1 MRALG
6 TLAGLAA
13 LAVLTVVAASVAIRL
28 GARELGEAI
37 AIVRG
42 VHRAAASLAALL
54 VFVLTALAIR
64 RREIRAATIAV
75 FALTVLLS
83 IVGWVTGTE
92 PPRPAAAFNQ
102 LGGIALA
109 ALLAWLWGRA
119 GAARIAAAGER
130 PLAAAAVLFAGL
142 QAAYGG
148 TLATTFFPDPPPVPF
163 LLAHAALGLAAAAMV
178 AALGVRIAAAGAA
191 ATGIALV
198 ACAALAPAV
207 GAVSIVASMPLA
219 FRVGHA
225 FAAALL
231 LAAAT
236 HGHARLAVPLDTY
249 QGR

>member
-6 TLAGLAA
+6 ALAGVAT
-13 LAVLTVVAASVAIRL
+13 LAVLTVVAASVTIRL
-28 GARELGEAI
+28 GASDLGESI

-54 VFVLTALAIR
+54 VFALSALALR
-64 RREIRAATIAV
+64 RREIRATAIAALV
-75 FALTVLLS
+75 LTVLLS
-83 IVGWVTGTE
+83 IVGWITGTE

-109 ALLAWLWGRA
+109 ALLAWRA
-119 GAARIAAAGER
+119 GRESGPTASAPRLRA
-130 PLAAAAVLFAGL
+130 LAAAAVLFAGV
-142 QAAYGG
+142 QAAYGA

-178 AALGVRIAAAGAA
+178 AALGVRFAAAGSA
-191 ATGIALV
+191 ATGFALV
-198 ACAALAPAV
+198 ACAALAPLA
-207 GAVSIVASMPLA
+207 GAFAAMTAIPLA

-236 HGHARLAVPLDTY
+236 HGHARVAPSA
-249 QGR
+249 

>member
-6 TLAGLAA
+6 ALAGVAT
-13 LAVLTVVAASVAIRL
+13 LAVLTVVAASVTIRL
-28 GARELGEAI
+28 GASDLGEAI

-54 VFVLTALAIR
+54 VLALSALALR
-64 RREIRAATIAV
+64 RREIRAATIAALV
-75 FALTVLLS
+75 LTVLLS

-119 GAARIAAAGER
+119 GAARIAASGER
-130 PLAAAAVLFAGL
+130 PLAAAAVLLAGL

-148 TLATTFFPDPPPVPF
+148 ALATAFFPDPPPVPF
-163 LLAHAALGLAAAAMV
+163 LLPHAALGLAAAAMV
-178 AALGVRIAAAGAA
+178 AALGVRFAAAGSAA
-191 ATGIALV
+191 LGFTLA
-198 ACAALAPAV
+198 ACAALAPVA
-207 GAVSIVASMPLA
+207 GAFAAITATPLA
-219 FRVGHA
+219 IRVGHA

-231 LAAAT
+231 FAAAT
-236 HGHARLAVPLDTY
+236 HGHARVAASA
-249 QGR
+249 

>member
-6 TLAGLAA
+6 ALAGVAT
-13 LAVLTVVAASVAIRL
+13 LAVLTVVAASVTIRV
-28 GARELGEAI
+28 GTTELGQSI

-54 VFVLTALAIR
+54 VFVFTVLALR
-64 RREIRAATIAV
+64 RRDIRAATIAA

-119 GAARIAAAGER
+119 SAVPMAASGER
-130 PLAAAAVLFAGL
+130 PLATAAVLIAGL
-142 QAAYGG
+142 QAIYGAV
-148 TLATTFFPDPPPVPF
+148 LATTFSPDPPPVPF
-163 LLAHAALGLAAAAMV
+163 LLAHAALGLAAAAML
-178 AALGVRIAAAGAA
+178 AALGVRFAAAGSAA
-191 ATGIALV
+191 LGFAFL
-198 ACAALAPAV
+198 ACAVLAPLA
-207 GAVSIVASMPLA
+207 GAFAAMTATPLA

-236 HGHARLAVPLDTY
+236 HGHARVAASA
-249 QGR
+249 

>member
-6 TLAGLAA
+6 ALAGVAA
-13 LAVLTVVAASVAIRL
+13 LAVLPVVAASVTIRL
-28 GARELGEAI
+28 GASELGEAI

-54 VFVLTALAIR
+54 VFVLSALALR
-64 RREIRAATIAV
+64 RREIRAPTIAAFV
-75 FALTVLLS
+75 LTVLLS
-83 IVGWVTGTE
+83 IVGWVTGTD

-109 ALLAWLWGRA
+109 ALLAWLYGRA
-119 GAARIAAAGER
+119 GAAPIQASGER

-148 TLATTFFPDPPPVPF
+148 TLATFFPDPAPVPF
-163 LLAHAALGLAAAAMV
+163 LLAHAALGLAAAATL
-178 AALGVRIAAAGAA
+178 AALGVRIAAAGFAA
-191 ATGIALV
+191 LGLALV
-198 ACAALAPAV
+198 ACAALAP
-207 GAVSIVASMPLA
+207 VAGTFAALAAAPLA

-236 HGHARLAVPLDTY
+236 HGHARLAASA
-249 QGR
+249 